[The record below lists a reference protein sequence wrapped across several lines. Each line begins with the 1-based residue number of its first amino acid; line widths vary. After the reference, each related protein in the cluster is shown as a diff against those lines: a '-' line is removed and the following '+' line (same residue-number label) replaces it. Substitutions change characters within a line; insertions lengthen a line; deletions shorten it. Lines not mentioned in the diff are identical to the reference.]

1 LICTIDPATTTLRSL
16 RSLKGSVKRSGL
28 LKESLTSHES
38 ECRWITVGS
47 VTLIQLMNESSR
59 QYGDEQMSGQ
69 SSDPSDWSED
79 NAIKQRTAEN

>member
-1 LICTIDPATTTLRSL
+1 
-16 RSLKGSVKRSGL
+16 
-28 LKESLTSHES
+28 
-38 ECRWITVGS
+38 
-47 VTLIQLMNESSR
+47 MNESSR